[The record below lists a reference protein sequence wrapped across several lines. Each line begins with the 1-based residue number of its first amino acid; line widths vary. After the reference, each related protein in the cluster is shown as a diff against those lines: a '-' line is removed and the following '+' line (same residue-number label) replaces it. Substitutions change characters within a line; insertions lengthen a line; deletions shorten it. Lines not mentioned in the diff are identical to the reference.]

1 MPGGFGGDKWPRG
14 GLLLPP
20 PGRPEPDPAV
30 QGHHQEAHGL
40 RDNQEEIEQEQVGCF
55 VYLCMF
61 FIYICYLNAY
71 LYV

>member
-1 MPGGFGGDKWPRG
+1 MQGGFGGDKRPRG

-40 RDNQEEIEQEQVGCF
+40 RDNQEEAEQKQVRF
-55 VYLCMF
+55 DLFIDKF
-61 FIYICYLNAY
+61 FSYIYHLNAY